1 MGNRSMYWRH
11 ALGAALGGTLT
22 IAATTV
28 IAGPTATAGTI
39 ASTGTMAS
47 TATTAT
53 AGTTAS
59 TTAGPAPA
67 ETAAPELQ
75 EIVVTGSLIK
85 RINAETAEAITIM
98 KVDTLKAQGI
108 TNVEQVMN
116 TLSSNNASVNVASS
130 VGSFSGGGSY
140 ANLRGLGNGRTLV
153 LLDGE
158 RLAPNAFSGL
168 GVDVN
173 GIPIS
178 ALDTVE
184 VLREGASAEYGSD
197 AIAGVIN
204 FKTKQNYQ
212 GGEVQVNFDHPEQA
226 GGGSGAADFVF
237 GHGDL
242 ANDGYNFM
250 VTGNYSRQDELRA
263 TQRQFSS
270 TGFDPA
276 QGINLTNFPGNFPG
290 NVQDSNGNLYQ
301 AGYPAC
307 AGNPLLTK
315 YFGDCSYRFSAATDD
330 IPESHV
336 FSGLAQFTKTLPGNN
351 QVKVQ
356 YFWTQSS
363 VNAYSGPEFYDFQ
376 ISPSN
381 PFLPAASQLACNRGP
396 ANCNNLP
403 PNLTGFNNVPGA
415 NFGTASPI
423 RAIWTDPNNSRFG
436 GNVNTAQRV
445 VVTFSGS
452 NGGWDYAA
460 DVNYSKNTNDD
471 RNTGGV
477 PNEAVLAPGGV
488 LSNLINPFGAQ
499 PAAGQALIN
508 SAYINGV
515 YETGEDQ
522 LYSVDA
528 HASHP
533 LGDAFNSGTP
543 ASFAFGV
550 NASGERFENA
560 TTPYNDLVQA
570 ATGLGDSAV
579 SASRQIQAAYV
590 ELDAPI
596 TKALDVDISDR
607 QDRYSDFGTTNNAK
621 LKITYQAA
629 SFLTF
634 RGSASTGFRA
644 PTLAQE
650 FDPPQLA
657 ASSGASIGTG
667 NPFCQPGH
675 FTTEFTPTVCASQGL
690 GLFGGNR
697 DLTPE
702 TSQNFDL
709 GFVLQPIQ
717 DMGITVDYYKVLL
730 KNTIGAIPASAIYGN
745 PTQFAS
751 SIHTN
756 SSGTLTPSIA
766 SAAQC
771 TPYTLP
777 TCGYIDLNNANTGR
791 ITTDGIDLSVQ
802 YSQHTAIGTFTE
814 DLEGTATLQF
824 LQQEFNGGPLLN
836 LLGNVQITNINP
848 AFRWQHYLTVN
859 WTSPQKMW
867 GAGLADRFY
876 SGYVDEFP
884 DLSGNLRNVSS
895 YQLVDGFVS
904 MQPISPL
911 TVVFGIRNLFN
922 QSPPFTNATPAN
934 FSGGYNALIADP
946 VLRNFYVNLKY
957 KFL

>member
-1 MGNRSMYWRH
+1 M
-11 ALGAALGGTLT
+11 ALAA
-22 IAATTV
+22 V
-28 IAGPTATAGTI
+28 
-39 ASTGTMAS
+39 
-47 TATTAT
+47 ATTAT
-53 AGTTAS
+53 AGTAASTGTTAS
-59 TTAGPAPA
+59 ATAGPASSDN
-67 ETAAPELQ
+67 AAPELQ

-85 RINAETAEAITIM
+85 RVNAETTEALTVL
-98 KVDTLKAQGI
+98 KVDTLQTQGI
-108 TNVEQVMN
+108 TNVEQVLN
-116 TLSSNNASVNVASS
+116 TLTSSNSSLTVSSS
-130 VGSFSGGGSY
+130 VGQFTGGGSY
-140 ANLRGLGNGRTLV
+140 ANLRGLGTGRTLV

-158 RLAPNAFSGL
+158 RLAPNAFNGL
-168 GVDVN
+168 GVDVS

-184 VLREGASAEYGSD
+184 VLREGASSLYGSD

-226 GGGSGAADFVF
+226 GGGSGAADFIF

-263 TQRQFSS
+263 TQRAFSA

-276 QGINLTNFPGNFPG
+276 QGITATNSPGSFPG

-307 AGNPLLTK
+307 AGNPLLTR

-336 FSGLAQFTKTLPGNN
+336 FSGLAQFTKTLPANN

-381 PFLPAASQLACNRGP
+381 PFLPAASQLVCNRGP
-396 ANCNNLP
+396 ANCGGLA
-403 PNLTGFNNVPGA
+403 PNLTGFNNVPGP
-415 NFGTASPI
+415 NFGQASPI

-460 DVNYSKNTNDD
+460 DLNYSKNTNDD

-522 LYSVDA
+522 LYSADA

-533 LGDAFNSGTP
+533 LGDAFNSGIP

-550 NASGERFENA
+550 TASGERFANA
-560 TTPYNDLVQA
+560 TTPYNNLVEA

-621 LKITYQAA
+621 LAVRYQPIDI
-629 SFLTF
+629 LTL
-634 RGSASTGFRA
+634 RGTASTGFRA

-650 FDPPQLA
+650 FDPQFLS
-657 ASSGASIGTG
+657 ASSGGTIGQG
-667 NPFCQPGH
+667 NPFCSPGH
-675 FTTEFTPTVCASQGL
+675 YNAEFTSAVCASQGL
-690 GLFGGNR
+690 GLNGGNPN
-697 DLTPE
+697 LTPE

-709 GFVLQPIQ
+709 GFVIQPVQ
-717 DMGITVDYYKVLL
+717 DLGITVDYYKVLL
-730 KNTIGAIPASAIYGN
+730 KNDITTGGVPATAIYGN
-745 PTQFAS
+745 PTLFAS

-766 SAAQC
+766 EAADCIPFPQ
-771 TPYTLP
+771 P
-777 TCGYIDLNNANTGR
+777 TCGYVSLQNQNTGR

-802 YSQHTAIGTFTE
+802 YTQHTAIGTFTE
-814 DLEGTATLQF
+814 DLEGTSVLQF
-824 LQQEFNGGPLLN
+824 LQSQYTGGPTLN
-836 LLGNVQITNINP
+836 LLGNVQIQNVNP
-848 AFRWQHYLTVN
+848 AYRWEHYLTVN
-859 WTSPQKMW
+859 WTSPDKIW

-876 SGYVDEFP
+876 SGYIDEFP
-884 DLSGNLRNVSS
+884 DLNGNLRTVSS

-904 MQPISPL
+904 MKPISQM

-922 QSPPFTNATPAN
+922 QSPPFTNALPAN
-934 FSGGYNALIADP
+934 FTSGYNQLTADP
-946 VLRNFYVNLKY
+946 VLRNFYINMKY
-957 KFL
+957 TF